1 MKWVSAALSFPNWQV
16 LGGQLHKWYYTMP
29 GILFH
34 FLIILKYL
42 DQKRKPPFYYI
53 FKFLELGDLF
63 RLCVYGPQK
72 LFFSSKE
79 YE

>member
-1 MKWVSAALSFPNWQV
+1 
-16 LGGQLHKWYYTMP
+16 MP